1 MFGVKPYTPYTKFG
15 VRAAHFLRGEAT
27 MDTQRAGPLNV
38 TLDLSLPIYEQ
49 LVDHVRNAIARG
61 EIEPGTKLPSVRD
74 LAVQLKINPSTV
86 VRAYMELE
94 REGLCEKRRGQ
105 GTFIT
110 MSREKVDEVRKQ
122 LAGEALN
129 AFIRSM
135 KALGIRKETAKQW
148 LEEADWS

>member
-1 MFGVKPYTPYTKFG
+1 
-15 VRAAHFLRGEAT
+15 
-27 MDTQRAGPLNV
+27 MDAKRVGPLNV

-49 LVDHVRNAIARG
+49 LVEQVRNAVARG

-94 REGLCEKRRGQ
+94 RDGLCEKRRGQ

-110 MSREKVDEVRKQ
+110 MSREKVDEVKKK
-122 LAGEALN
+122 LAIDALQT
-129 AFIRSM
+129 FIRSM
-135 KALGIRKETAKQW
+135 KSLGIRKETAKQW